1 MRPARRAAIGCRFVP
16 VGRLQSGLHPTA
28 RGRALALPSI
38 ASMTLLRSLLA
49 AVVLAALAA
58 CAYLPA
64 RPAGGMVADLRDDVP
79 AVLQDG
85 LSPEFDTEAKRVDVQ
100 QKAWSVIAE
109 RYYDPRLNGVD
120 WPALFDKYRPRVVAA
135 TSDAGFY
142 LALKGMVRELKDS
155 HTRVVTPRESVDHRR
170 FAALATGASLSVIDD
185 ELVVVD
191 VDAESPAARAGLRRG
206 DVVLAVDSHRF
217 DRAFLAASRSLPVT
231 GEDLAS
237 HEAEPARPDEAARF
251 SQLRAVRRLLQ
262 RAPDEP
268 PRRQHLLV
276 VRDGVTLEAF
286 VRAEPLVRPPTVT
299 TAVLPSGV
307 AVMKLNRFSTR
318 NRADV
323 ERALR
328 SVESSRGLVLDLR
341 GNGGG
346 DYSQFVWLARQF
358 LPEPRVVMTQLVRV
372 GNDVWERPVR
382 LVPGDHPYL
391 KPLAVLTDRR
401 SGSASEL
408 TAVTLLEQRE
418 AVIVGESSCGC
429 VVGVSWEYILP
440 GEGGVRV
447 SETGFRSARGRR
459 MEGEP
464 LAPAI
469 YVPPSVRDLRAGRDR
484 ALEAAEN
491 AVLQRRLP

>member
-1 MRPARRAAIGCRFVP
+1 VAAIRVRLDHACRGAP
-16 VGRLQSGLHPTA
+16 
-28 RGRALALPSI
+28 LPLVS
-38 ASMTLLRSLLA
+38 SMTALRSFLA

-58 CAYLPA
+58 CAALPA
-64 RPAGGMVADLRDDVP
+64 RPAGGMVADLPDDVP
-79 AVLQDG
+79 AVLQDR
-85 LSPEFDTEAKRVDVQ
+85 LSPEFDTEAKRIDVQ
-100 QKAWSVIAE
+100 QKVWEVIAE
-109 RYYDPRLNGVD
+109 RYYEPQLNGVD
-120 WPALFDKYRPRVVAA
+120 WPDLLDRYRPQVVAA
-135 TSDAGFY
+135 KSDAGFY

-155 HTRVVTPRESVDHRR
+155 HTRVVTPRESLDHRR

-191 VDAESPAARAGLRRG
+191 VDAESPASRAGLRRG

-217 DRAFLAASRSLPVT
+217 DKAFLAASRKLPLT

-237 HEAEPARPDEAARF
+237 PEAQPARPDEAERF

-268 PRRQHLLV
+268 PPERRLLMA
-276 VRDGVTLEAF
+276 RDALTFEVF

-299 TAVLPSGV
+299 SVVLPSGV
-307 AVMKLNRFSTR
+307 AVMKLNRFSVR
-318 NRADV
+318 NRSDI

-328 SVESSRGLVLDLR
+328 GVESSRALVLDLR

-358 LPEPRVVMTQLVRV
+358 LPGPRVPMTQLVRA

-382 LVPGDHPYL
+382 LTPGDHPYL

-408 TAVTLLEQRE
+408 TAVTLLEQRD
-418 AVIVGESSCGC
+418 AVIVGESTCGC

-440 GEGGVRV
+440 GGGGVRV
-447 SETGFRSARGRR
+447 SETGFRSAQGRR
-459 MEGEP
+459 MEGQP

-469 YVPPSVRDLRAGRDR
+469 YVPPTVPDLRAGRDR
-484 ALEAAEN
+484 ALEAAER
-491 AVLQRRLP
+491 ALLERSLP